1 MWERDG
7 IPLVFTVS
15 NPSPRFSG
23 TYNYTY
29 ALLGNSYLA
38 TLLTSAADD
47 RHTDLQVLRQLTN
60 WLLQKQCHEEKI
72 ESRDISVFR
81 KEWLKNWETR
91 KMTSIPVNLPDR
103 RSPASTPAHIE
114 S

>member
-1 MWERDG
+1 MK
-7 IPLVFTVS
+7 VFYSIFRFFFPNQILNVRKGWNPFGFTES
-15 NPSPRFSG
+15 NPSPYGDFSG

-29 ALLGNSYLA
+29 ALLDNSYLA

-81 KEWLKNWETR
+81 KE
-91 KMTSIPVNLPDR
+91 
-103 RSPASTPAHIE
+103 
-114 S
+114 